1 MPDEFYEDRY
11 QDGADDQDDSYDD
24 GMSDPAF
31 EDEADFSSA
40 SGRREKTRRAALRK
54 NNRTIVAGARRAM
67 ERDMR
72 RAAKT
77 TARRDAKRLWDRRIQ
92 PLIIGHWESKFGTA
106 ISTAL
111 LAAMTSAYFD
121 RFKQLVTENIAGATS
136 SGDLVKIPAKSALAA
151 ALAAPIGRK
160 RGYTHAQAAELGKQI
175 YQKLSVAEKFID
187 LIIKSSGSSEDD
199 DEYLDF
205 FDDDEAFYE
214 DDDAAFLED
223 GYNDDDFDEDGEYEL
238 DFMQSSGRRR
248 RRGRSS
254 SRRECAKALRQ
265 AARYLLRVERRLSAG
280 S

>member
-11 QDGADDQDDSYDD
+11 QDGPDDEDDTYDD

-31 EDEADFSSA
+31 EDEADFGSA
-40 SGRREKTRRAALRK
+40 SSRREKTRRAALRK
-54 NNRTIVAGARRAM
+54 DNRTIVAGARRAM
-67 ERDMR
+67 ARDMR
-72 RAAKT
+72 RSMKKK
-77 TARRDAKRLWDRRIQ
+77 ARRDAKRLWDRRIQ
-92 PLIIGHWESKFGTA
+92 PLIIGHWEAKFGTA
-106 ISTAL
+106 ISAAL

-121 RFKQLVTENIAGATS
+121 RFNQLFTENIAGATS

-160 RGYTHAQAAELGKQI
+160 RGYTHAQAVELGKQI
-175 YQKLSVAEKFID
+175 YQKLSVGEKFIE
-187 LIIKSSGSSEDD
+187 LIIKASGSGEDD

-205 FDDDEAFYE
+205 FDEDAAFFEDDDEALF
-214 DDDAAFLED
+214 ED
-223 GYNDDDFDEDGEYEL
+223 GFDDDFDEDGEYEL
-238 DFMQSSGRRR
+238 DFMQSSRRR
-248 RRGRSS
+248 RRRPSS